1 MSTSNTT
8 PQRPS
13 AFGAAAFKKAIDVV
27 AHYVD
32 FSDKSSSWSGSQSG
46 DEGTE
51 TPANKELRTPLLQ
64 SQAPASGDS
73 PTTSTLHP
81 HTPSDDFEAKADQQ
95 TPVSEQSQH
104 PAQVDAETDLSPAV
118 SEQPQSSAQMDVQR
132 QQEDADASSSSNDG
146 AHTPTK
152 EDLRAPLLPSQPVE
166 QESHTQ
172 PAMSQEEICSPVMSQ
187 KDMSHAHKFETPSP
201 KVAASSGLE
210 KLGSGLLDPSLLQQ
224 LLDDHVPPSEVPS
237 SPIRHA
243 EPMLA
248 PANGHHGIHSLLKHF
263 LLPSNFWGIARHL
276 LLVKCG
282 TEHCL

>member
-1 MSTSNTT
+1 MSSSS
-8 PQRPS
+8 PSSQRPS

-51 TPANKELRTPLLQ
+51 TPEKKEDLRTPLLQ
-64 SQAPASGDS
+64 SQPAVPEDSATTPELDSHVPNDEVDGEADRLPPAS
-73 PTTSTLHP
+73 
-81 HTPSDDFEAKADQQ
+81 DQLQ
-95 TPVSEQSQH
+95 N
-104 PAQVDAETDLSPAV
+104 PAQVD
-118 SEQPQSSAQMDVQR
+118 VQC

-166 QESHTQ
+166 HEPNTQ
-172 PAMSQEEICSPVMSQ
+172 ASLS
-187 KDMSHAHKFETPSP
+187 ETPSP
-201 KVAASSGLE
+201 KVAATSGFG

-224 LLDDHVPPSEVPS
+224 LLDDRAPPPEMPT

-243 EPMLA
+243 EPVVT
-248 PANGHHGIHSLLKHF
+248 PPNGHHGMHRP
-263 LLPSNFWGIARHL
+263 PSTITSFTI
-276 LLVKCG
+276 C
-282 TEHCL
+282 CLQG

>member
-1 MSTSNTT
+1 MSASSTS

-13 AFGAAAFKKAIDVV
+13 AFGAAAFKKAIEVV

-51 TPANKELRTPLLQ
+51 TPANNEELRTPLLQ
-64 SQAPASGDS
+64 SQTAASGDS
-73 PTTSTLHP
+73 QTTPKLHP
-81 HTPSDDFEAKADQQ
+81 RTPSDNFEAKADRQP
-95 TPVSEQSQH
+95 PVSEQSQY

-118 SEQPQSSAQMDVQR
+118 SEQPHSPAQMDVQR

-172 PAMSQEEICSPVMSQ
+172 PSMSQEERCPPVMSQ
-187 KDMSHAHKFETPSP
+187 EDMSHAHKYETPSP
-201 KVAASSGLE
+201 KVAASGGLE

-224 LLDDHVPPSEVPS
+224 LLDDHAPPPEIPS

-243 EPMLA
+243 EPVVA
-248 PANGHHGIHSLLKHF
+248 PANGHHGMRPPLKHY
-263 LLPSNFWGIARHL
+263 LLPSDF
-276 LLVKCG
+276 
-282 TEHCL
+282 